1 MNPLLLLHQ
10 QADAETQFYDQIE
23 IVSTFGVPQ
32 AEYAAIRK
40 SCGMIDLPQRGILEL
55 TGKDRHAFLNNL
67 ITNDVWDKTGKKGLE
82 AGQTRYAFLLNL
94 KGRVVLD
101 MTVIELGDR
110 TLLDMDVRLVDKLAK
125 LLDKYLFAEQV
136 KIVSR
141 VGQLHQ
147 IALHGPGALE
157 LLGSEGDML
166 RYTEASSDSSS
177 RPFGVPQGDSCS
189 SKLIGREVV
198 VWRNDQCAVP
208 GVQMI
213 MNTSDAP
220 MIWNHL
226 LTRHGGEIELGKRA
240 LRPVGWAAFN
250 ACRIEAGTPLFG
262 IDFELAEP
270 AVPGAK
276 PQAGEDPSPRAAGVL
291 PAETGLLD
299 RAVSFVKGCY
309 LGQEVVARMHARG
322 QVARKLVGLKLDNG
336 MLPIAGE
343 HVFDEKQNQ
352 IGAITSSTMSPVLSD
367 AAIAL
372 AIVKKPF
379 FEPGKVVHVPAEGA
393 IREAKVVALPF
404 V

>member
-1 MNPLLLLHQ
+1 MSSPMNPLLNLHQ

-40 SCGMIDLPQRGILEL
+40 SCGIIDLPQRGILEL

-67 ITNDVWDKTGKKGLE
+67 ISNNVWDKTQKKGLD

-110 TLLDMDVRLVDKLAK
+110 TLLDLDVRLVDMLAK

-141 VGQLHQ
+141 VGELHQ
-147 IALHGPGALE
+147 FALHGPGVGTILQ
-157 LLGSEGDML
+157 SEGIAGVL
-166 RYTEASSDSSS
+166 SAAEHVSSG
-177 RPFGVPQGDSCS
+177 RI
-189 SKLIGREVV
+189 IGKDVV
-198 VWRNDQCAVP
+198 LWRNDQCAVP
-208 GVQMI
+208 GFHMI
-213 MNTSDAP
+213 TNASDAEV
-220 MIWNHL
+220 IWNHL

-240 LRPVGWAAFN
+240 LRPVGWAAWN

-276 PQAGEDPSPRAAGVL
+276 AQAGEEQSPRAAGVL

-343 HVFDEKQNQ
+343 HVFDDKQNQ

-372 AIVKKPF
+372 AIVKKPH

-393 IREAKVVALPF
+393 MREAKVVELPF
-404 V
+404 VRVETADGRR